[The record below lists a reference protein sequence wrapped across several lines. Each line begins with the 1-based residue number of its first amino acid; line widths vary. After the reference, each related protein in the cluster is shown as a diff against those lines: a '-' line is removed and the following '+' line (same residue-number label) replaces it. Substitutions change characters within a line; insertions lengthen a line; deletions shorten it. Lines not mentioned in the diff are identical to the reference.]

1 MSRNKF
7 VWLLESSRSG
17 YARAVFETEELALEA
32 LKAKRDRLVKKWQ
45 DLGSEAGSTEH
56 IWKHEVTEIDNG
68 AFSVMD
74 DIYTIHR
81 HTVQQ
86 RNQKKTI

>member
-7 VWLLESSRSG
+7 VWLLESSKSG
-17 YARAVFETEELALEA
+17 YAMAVFATEELALEA

-56 IWKHEVTEIDNG
+56 VWKSVTEIDNG

-74 DIYTIHR
+74 DTYTISSYSVNR
-81 HTVQQ
+81 GKE
-86 RNQKKTI
+86 NG

>member
-17 YARAVFETEELALEA
+17 YAMAVFETEELALEE
-32 LKAKRDRLVKKWQ
+32 LEAKRDRLVKRWK
-45 DLGSEAGSTEH
+45 DLGGEAGSTEH

-68 AFSVMD
+68 SFSVMD

-86 RNQKKTI
+86 RNQKENI

>member
-1 MSRNKF
+1 MINKF

-17 YARAVFETEELALEA
+17 YAMAAFETEELALEA
-32 LKAKRDRLVKKWQ
+32 LKVTRDRLVERWK

-56 IWKHEVTEIDNG
+56 IWKSVTEIDNG

-74 DIYTIHR
+74 DLYTISSYSVKSR
-81 HTVQQ
+81 
-86 RNQKKTI
+86 